1 MESGS
6 RPMKYTLA
14 QTKADVSSRKAARGF
29 ACALALPVLLCA
41 IQARAQEAA
50 PPTAPQTAPAAASPG
65 TPRPDPQRPPVAQPG
80 ARVVRPA
87 AAVAPPAGAQAPTPA
102 AKPAPAFAPVPPRQ
116 VVTVVHRLRGWK
128 LLAWLATTVRPSFEL
143 DELPS
148 PSDVHT
154 NIVAG
159 YISEDGRTVVARL
172 PQAESNLDFPA
183 PASNLFEPTPQAAQK
198 PEPEYVVITSDGR
211 SVEAKFVGLD
221 ATTGLSLLETS
232 SALVSKAPVGVVG
245 DTDDPTVGQRVLF
258 YAPAPAPRS
267 PVAAAPPAADVL
279 PVIIEEREGRLT
291 EVRSGPTGKP
301 FRLVAQ
307 TRAAATDEWI
317 GSVVANEIGDVIG
330 IVSRSNTGGTQ
341 IVPVATA
348 LGARERVMRLRGN
361 VPQPWVGIRGEAGF
375 QRPLEAWVGFGW
387 KPEAARPLIESGG
400 GVFLTQVAPGA
411 PAALAGL
418 KPGDFISRIGARDVR
433 TVEDLSLTL
442 KEAGVGSS
450 LDFTVWRALE
460 PSPLKF
466 TVRLAATLN
475 PAREF
480 EDAEWPVMRAPV
492 ANPPAVPDFATA
504 FDTSPS
510 LRAFG
515 LGALRL
521 TRRGAARMGAR
532 GGLLVVAVRPGS
544 YAADCGLRAGDVI
557 ETANGADFTLQDL
570 RRALANHDAEP
581 VTLGVVRGGV
591 RTSVTYKSSE
601 GSEP

>member
-1 MESGS
+1 
-6 RPMKYTLA
+6 MKFTLA
-14 QTKADVSSRKAARGF
+14 QTKANVSSRKFARGF
-29 ACALALPVLLCA
+29 AYALVVPFLLCA
-41 IQARAQEAA
+41 IQVRAQETVTPA
-50 PPTAPQTAPAAASPG
+50 APQTPPAVAPPR
-65 TPRPDPQRPPVAQPG
+65 TPRPGVQRAPVAQPA

-87 AAVAPPAGAQAPTPA
+87 AVAAPPAGAQTPA
-102 AKPAPAFAPVPPRQ
+102 PASKVVPAFAPMPPRQ

-159 YISEDGRTVVARL
+159 YISDDGRTVVARL
-172 PQAESNLDFPA
+172 PQTESDLDFPT
-183 PASNLFEPTPQAAQK
+183 PSPNLFEPTPQAAPLVAPK
-198 PEPEYVVITSDGR
+198 SEPEYTVITSDGR

-232 SALVSKAPVGVVG
+232 SALLSRVPVGIVG
-245 DTDDPTVGQRVLF
+245 DTDDPTVGQRVLI
-258 YAPAPAPRS
+258 YAPAPAPRAR
-267 PVAAAPPAADVL
+267 VAATPPAADVL
-279 PVIIEEREGRLT
+279 PVVIEEREGRLT
-291 EVRSGPTGKP
+291 EVTYGTIGKP

-307 TRAAATDEWI
+307 TLAATDEWI

-330 IVSRSNTGGTQ
+330 IVSQTGSGGMQ

-348 LGARERVMRLRGN
+348 LRARERVMKLRAN
-361 VPQPWVGIRGEAGF
+361 APQPWVGIRGEAAF

-387 KPEAARPLIESGG
+387 KPEAALPLIQNGG
-400 GVFLTQVAPGA
+400 GVFLTNVAPGA

-418 KPGDFISRIGARDVR
+418 KPGDLISRIGARDVR

-460 PSPLKF
+460 PEPLKF
-466 TVRLAATLN
+466 TVLLAATLN
-475 PAREF
+475 PARQF
-480 EDAEWPVMRAPV
+480 EDAEWPTRSTPAANSAPAAEIV
-492 ANPPAVPDFATA
+492 NALDAAH
-504 FDTSPS
+504 S

-515 LGALRL
+515 VGGLRM
-521 TRRGAARMGAR
+521 TRRGAARLGAR
-532 GGLLVVAVRPGS
+532 GGMLVIAVRPGS
-544 YAADCGLRAGDVI
+544 PAASCGLRAGDII
-557 ETANGADFTLQDL
+557 ETANGAEFAPAEL
-570 RRALANHDAEP
+570 RRMLSNRAEAP
-581 VTLGVVRGGV
+581 VSLGVVRGGA
-591 RTSVTYKSSE
+591 RTNITYKYTE